1 MEQILTSKKIVER
14 NISIVKHIN
23 DKYVLFKDENKTT
36 LDNGKPNVSSV
47 YGVTT
52 IDQLMSVRGDNAV
65 PQHIIIPNDSKK
77 EPYFVALIPSE
88 DLKKLKNGVIHFA
101 HYNFLYSVDENSAG
115 ADMTYVLVR
124 NYDYTL
130 RDMDE
135 KLIPLPITLNY
146 IDGNLDNEY
155 YDLDKVLEIIKANP
169 SRFVT
174 VDGGDASLIKI
185 ENIPYYNADDNKT
198 KFIDCKYLPTD
209 EEYNEYVYRDGDS
222 YFSLYNKILDKWFS
236 ECKKEVTD

>member
-1 MEQILTSKKIVER
+1 MEQIMASKKIVER
-14 NISIVKHIN
+14 KLSIVKHIN
-23 DKYVLFKDENKTT
+23 DKYVLFKDENKIT

-65 PQHIIIPNDSKK
+65 PQRIIIPDDSKK
-77 EPYFVALIPSE
+77 EPYFVVLIPTE
-88 DLKKLKNGVIHFA
+88 DLEKLKNGVLHFSN
-101 HYNFLYSVDENSAG
+101 YNFPYSVDEISG
-115 ADMTYVLVR
+115 TDMVYVLVR
-124 NYDYTL
+124 TYDFTL

-135 KLIPLPITLNY
+135 KLIPLPINLNY
-146 IDGNLDNEY
+146 IDGCLDNEH

-169 SRFVT
+169 SRFVN

-185 ENIPYYNADDNKT
+185 ENFPYYNAGENKT

-209 EEYNEYVYRDGDS
+209 EEYNEFVYRGRDG
-222 YFSLYNKILDKWFS
+222 YFSWYNKILDKWFS
-236 ECKKEVTD
+236 ECKKEVND